1 MKTRDLYGP
10 ALDWAV
16 WNCTGGAAAYP
27 KTASGKTFLKLWKGN
42 STKHIHPST
51 DWNQGGPII
60 DWMMMEGVTFS
71 VSVDGWVT
79 ARFCTENKTYTG
91 DTLLIA
97 AMRCCVAYKLGD
109 EVEIPEELL

>member
-1 MKTRDLYGP
+1 MKTSELTGP

-16 WNCTGGAAAYP
+16 AKCEGVSFTHGDNEYELDGRVFQRGGCSVERRY
-27 KTASGKTFLKLWKGN
+27 
-42 STKHIHPST
+42 STSW
-51 DWNQGGPII
+51 DLGGPII

-79 ARFCTENKTYTG
+79 ARFCTENRTYKG

-109 EVEIPEELL
+109 EIDIPEELL